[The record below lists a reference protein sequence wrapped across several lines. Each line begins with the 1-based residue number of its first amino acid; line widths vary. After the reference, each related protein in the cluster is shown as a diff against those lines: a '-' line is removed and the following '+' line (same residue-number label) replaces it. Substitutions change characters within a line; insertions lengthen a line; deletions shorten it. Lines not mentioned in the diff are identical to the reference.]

1 MMLEVSPMPQPIDQT
16 PQGKDMQQEG
26 VGSLM
31 ASQFMGEVMINAQ
44 NSQSTHRLQQSG
56 HHQDQNLMSGGR
68 LSIGNNTS
76 HNPFLYSAGID
87 SMVGVKHVE

>member
-1 MMLEVSPMPQPIDQT
+1 
-16 PQGKDMQQEG
+16 
-26 VGSLM
+26 M

-44 NSQSTHRLQQSG
+44 NSQSTNRLQQSG

-87 SMVGVKHVE
+87 SMAGVKHVEQSANLQVPGDVSNTKNFLNTPGNMLNGG